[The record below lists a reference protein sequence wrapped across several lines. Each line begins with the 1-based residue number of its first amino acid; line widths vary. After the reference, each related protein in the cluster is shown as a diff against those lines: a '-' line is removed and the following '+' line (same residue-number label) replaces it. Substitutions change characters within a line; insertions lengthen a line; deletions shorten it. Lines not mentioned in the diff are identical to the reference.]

1 MDANSFAAFAQQ
13 LLLGGGVGELGKE
26 AEEIEEEVEEDV
38 ESLLENVRG
47 LSVTDRL
54 IFLQELSRIRVRLD
68 EVHPNSPQPQEG
80 GSP

>member
-26 AEEIEEEVEEDV
+26 AEEIEVEVEEDV

-47 LSVTDRL
+47 LSVTHRL

-68 EVHPNSPQPQEG
+68 EVHSNSPQPQEG
-80 GSP
+80 GAP